1 MTKRKG
7 ENMPITKY
15 SQRLRKQLL
24 KEYQEFI
31 AKEDY
36 PSILKFAATKRIP
49 KSNFFDWPEFADSLK
64 IARDICENWLNEKL
78 LSDPKNPVS
87 YIFKLKAGFGYRDNT
102 EVTPPKSKASVTV
115 SASTPEEALNMMDQ
129 LTQATKQANTKRRK
143 RSGKK

>member
-1 MTKRKG
+1 
-7 ENMPITKY
+7 MPITKY

-31 AKEDY
+31 ENEKY
-36 PSILKFAATKRIP
+36 PSILKFAALKKIP
-49 KSNFFDWPEFADSLK
+49 KSNFYDWPEFAD
-64 IARDICENWLNEKL
+64 DIKRAQTVCESYLNDL
-78 LSDPKNPVS
+78 LQNGKNPVAP
-87 YIFKLKAGFGYRDNT
+87 IFLLKAAFQYRDNT

-129 LTQATKQANTKRRK
+129 LTQATKQANAKKRK